1 MDQTP
6 TSTDSMSVRGYV
18 TVEVMHDD
26 GRREIVEQS
35 NVVTNV
41 GRNSFASLLAQDTTA
56 FPSHIGIG
64 TGTTAA
70 DVTDTALVTEVDR
83 NALTSDS
90 ANAGVITYK
99 AFFSKS
105 EANGSTIAEVGLFDA
120 AASGNMLCRSILSST
135 VAKTSTISLSIT
147 WTITLA
153 DA

>member
-26 GRREIVEQS
+26 GRREVVEQS

-41 GRNSFASLLAQDTTA
+41 GRNKFASLLAEDISV

-70 DVTDTALVTEVDR
+70 AVTDTALATEVDR
-83 NALTSDS
+83 NAFISQS
-90 ANAGVITYK
+90 ASAGVITYK

-105 EANGSTIAEVGLFDA
+105 EANGNTIAEVGLFDA
-120 AASGNMLCRSILSST
+120 AASGNMFCRSILSST
-135 VAKTSTISLSIT
+135 IAKTASISLSIT

>member
-1 MDQTP
+1 
-6 TSTDSMSVRGYV
+6 MSVRGFV
-18 TVEVMHDD
+18 TVDVVHDD
-26 GRREIVEQS
+26 GHTETVAQA

-41 GRNSFASLLAQDTTA
+41 GRNKFASLIAQDISA

-64 TGTTAA
+64 TDNTAA
-70 DVTDTALVTEVDR
+70 TATDTTLGTEVDR

-90 ANAGVITYK
+90 ASAGVITYK

-105 EANGSTIAEVGLFDA
+105 EANGNTIAEVGLFDA
-120 AASGNMLCRSILSST
+120 ASSGNMFCRSVLSST
-135 VAKTSTISLSIT
+135 VAKTASVSLSIT

>member
-1 MDQTP
+1 MAQTP
-6 TSTDSMSVRGYV
+6 TSTDFMSVRGFV
-18 TVEVMHDD
+18 TVQVIHED
-26 GRREIVEQS
+26 GQRETVAQS

-41 GRNSFASLLAQDTTA
+41 GRNKFASLIAQDISA

-64 TGTTAA
+64 TDDTAA
-70 DVTDTALVTEVDR
+70 DVTDTTLGAEVDR

-90 ANAGVITYK
+90 ANAGVVTYK

-120 AASGNMLCRSILSST
+120 SSSGNMFCRSILT
-135 VAKTSTISLSIT
+135 TPVAKTASVSLSIT